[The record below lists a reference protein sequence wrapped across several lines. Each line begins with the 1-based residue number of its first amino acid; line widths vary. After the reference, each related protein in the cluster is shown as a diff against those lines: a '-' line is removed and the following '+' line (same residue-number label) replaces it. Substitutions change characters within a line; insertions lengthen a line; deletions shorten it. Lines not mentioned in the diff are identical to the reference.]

1 MSVRTQEKG
10 ISLFLLSI
18 LDNKGIDLN
27 DLFSLKFL
35 KPYFTV
41 DNRYVSRKLK
51 MIVFPFLNN
60 ELKSLN
66 EEIESDQ
73 DETNNELS
81 NKGISRNSIAFPDLY
96 VPLMGFIT
104 YLLVI
109 ALNLGTDNQYIACN
123 TLDFILI

>member
-1 MSVRTQEKG
+1 M
-10 ISLFLLSI
+10 
-18 LDNKGIDLN
+18 
-27 DLFSLKFL
+27 
-35 KPYFTV
+35 
-41 DNRYVSRKLK
+41 VS
-51 MIVFPFLNN
+51 NN
-60 ELKSLN
+60 ELLGASAHLHGPN
-66 EEIESDQ
+66 Q

>member
-1 MSVRTQEKG
+1 
-10 ISLFLLSI
+10 
-18 LDNKGIDLN
+18 
-27 DLFSLKFL
+27 
-35 KPYFTV
+35 
-41 DNRYVSRKLK
+41 

-73 DETNNELS
+73 EETNNELS